1 MLDAPSETYGAPR
14 RVRPAAGRI
23 APPQQLPELRRV
35 ELGTEGMVRVLP
47 RGPATIV
54 DGAAAGVG
62 DLAAYGDLPR
72 DRPTRY
78 AADLTRSELRQAAQD
93 GATIAINDSNRRQA
107 FVAARLRQNRGAV
120 LPADQDISQDGTFLD
135 PFDRGSDAQTVAV
148 QRGVRRVSSPFSP
161 QTTQFPEH
169 RAFAAVDG
177 RLSTAWLGDRFLAP
191 QRRHLD
197 IDFGAQRAV
206 PYIDLYPYSD
216 SRGVTRNVIVNGRL
230 FPVHPGWNRL
240 RTNIA
245 STDRLKI
252 ELFGTKRPKTGSAG
266 GGGIR
271 ELRVPGVKVD
281 ELLRPPVLAE
291 QALRGA
297 DLAKTRI
304 EYLFDRF
311 TADLPGKVGRF
322 AGPAQ
327 AGLVRDARDP
337 EPQLARTIEP
347 PAAREWTLDGWV
359 HADAT
364 APDSALDKVAGT
376 TGPGTADSSARFE
389 NRPGYRASSAFDGDP
404 ATAWVGQWMPGK
416 PAWLSWTT
424 DSAVAVRRL
433 RLVAAPFVA
442 RTAREVSL
450 NGRRASVGAD
460 GIVTFATPVRG
471 RRFRLDIV
479 KATFPGGTPARVR
492 RRRAVAIGELRGA
505 GLRLDVPRAGRLTAP
520 CGRAAVSA
528 NRATVALRVA
538 GDVAAFDEGRALE
551 AKGCRGIGLPGSRFD
566 VRGVP
571 RTFVV
576 DHLRLVS
583 SAPSGFVLPGQ
594 GGSVLRQGT
603 GGDGRRDNVRVSIDG
618 PSWLV
623 LGESYNKGWR
633 ARCNGK
639 DLGAPVP
646 IEGYANGWLVDRGCA
661 RVDFRFAPNNTLRL
675 AYVLSIF
682 GIPFLLVAV
691 VRRRRPGYTSLQPLA
706 DADPVRPFDLL
717 TAIGVGL
724 LIALAIAFV
733 FALRAGAVAFPIV
746 VLLLW
751 RGARVRRLIEA
762 ATLLLVAGVPVAYLL
777 AKWDNRGG
785 YNTYYAV
792 DHRYGHWVAVAAVCL
807 FAIALW
813 RTLARAR
820 APA

>member
-1 MLDAPSETYGAPR
+1 
-14 RVRPAAGRI
+14 
-23 APPQQLPELRRV
+23 
-35 ELGTEGMVRVLP
+35 
-47 RGPATIV
+47 
-54 DGAAAGVG
+54 
-62 DLAAYGDLPR
+62 
-72 DRPTRY
+72 
-78 AADLTRSELRQAAQD
+78 
-93 GATIAINDSNRRQA
+93 
-107 FVAARLRQNRGAV
+107 
-120 LPADQDISQDGTFLD
+120 
-135 PFDRGSDAQTVAV
+135 
-148 QRGVRRVSSPFSP
+148 
-161 QTTQFPEH
+161 
-169 RAFAAVDG
+169 
-177 RLSTAWLGDRFLAP
+177 
-191 QRRHLD
+191 
-197 IDFGAQRAV
+197 
-206 PYIDLYPYSD
+206 
-216 SRGVTRNVIVNGRL
+216 
-230 FPVHPGWNRL
+230 
-240 RTNIA
+240 
-245 STDRLKI
+245 
-252 ELFGTKRPKTGSAG
+252 
-266 GGGIR
+266 
-271 ELRVPGVKVD
+271 
-281 ELLRPPVLAE
+281 
-291 QALRGA
+291 
-297 DLAKTRI
+297 
-304 EYLFDRF
+304 
-311 TADLPGKVGRF
+311 
-322 AGPAQ
+322 
-327 AGLVRDARDP
+327 
-337 EPQLARTIEP
+337 
-347 PAAREWTLDGWV
+347 
-359 HADAT
+359 
-364 APDSALDKVAGT
+364 
-376 TGPGTADSSARFE
+376 
-389 NRPGYRASSAFDGDP
+389 
-404 ATAWVGQWMPGK
+404 
-416 PAWLSWTT
+416 
-424 DSAVAVRRL
+424 
-433 RLVAAPFVA
+433 
-442 RTAREVSL
+442 
-450 NGRRASVGAD
+450 
-460 GIVTFATPVRG
+460 
-471 RRFRLDIV
+471 
-479 KATFPGGTPARVR
+479 
-492 RRRAVAIGELRGA
+492 
-505 GLRLDVPRAGRLTAP
+505 
-520 CGRAAVSA
+520 
-528 NRATVALRVA
+528 VALRVA

-603 GGDGRRDNVRVSIDG
+603 GGDGRRDNVRVSIEG

-623 LGESYNKGWR
+623 LGESYSKGWR

-691 VRRRRPGYTSLQPLA
+691 VRRRRPGYTSLQPLP

-807 FAIALW
+807 LAMALW